1 MGYFS
6 KNKDQ
11 PTDGKYCSI
20 IFFSFLTV
28 ITLSKSRRDPQQFFK
43 ILQHLFLSC
52 DEAQDNPT
60 AKKHK

>member
-1 MGYFS
+1 ME
-6 KNKDQ
+6 N
-11 PTDGKYCSI
+11 TVLL
-20 IFFSFLTV
+20 FFFFFLTV

>member
-11 PTDGKYCSI
+11 PIDEKYYSI
-20 IFFSFLTV
+20 ISFSFLTV

-43 ILQHLFLSC
+43 ILQHLLLPC
-52 DEAQDNPT
+52 DEAQANPT
-60 AKKHK
+60 AKNHK